1 MDKKIISVKITDDI
15 TVEWED
21 SYYYR
26 GRLKYTKN
34 EKYVPL
40 VVHNSTSIF
49 DYDYNKFIREFVYR
63 GSYSGESDRINNCFY
78 NIRNFNDTKMH
89 LIEELNM
96 DAPKYKAWL
105 LSGFLKRTQISSTY
119 YLKSIT
125 KLSFDKFK
133 GADLPHF
140 GICLIRDNELLHD
153 ILIPEIL
160 KVILAT
166 NFTEEIVLQHIK
178 NYPISP
184 RYKTKIFKVV
194 EAEKELIKMV
204 KNPKGKKEM
213 QNFIFS
219 TRDPELIQKII
230 SEYKL
235 EHDTVMERS
244 LKIND
249 GPLIEAMYD
258 LTSKKNREKFNEEI
272 IRRMHV
278 LINTQITREFLEKL
292 PDMQWGMYGPDT
304 EIGSYYCKTSLPECL
319 DITSPPEIVRF
330 VIEKIPGKLSAGW
343 MRDFTSRFI
352 KKNTELTPEFFEIMD
367 IFSKCELN

>member
-1 MDKKIISVKITDDI
+1 
-15 TVEWED
+15 
-21 SYYYR
+21 
-26 GRLKYTKN
+26 
-34 EKYVPL
+34 
-40 VVHNSTSIF
+40 
-49 DYDYNKFIREFVYR
+49 
-63 GSYSGESDRINNCFY
+63 
-78 NIRNFNDTKMH
+78 
-89 LIEELNM
+89 M

>member
-1 MDKKIISVKITDDI
+1 MNNQTISVKITDDI
-15 TVEWED
+15 TVEWRSD
-21 SYYYR
+21 YYKN
-26 GRLKYTKN
+26 KYTKN
-34 EKYVPL
+34 EKYAPL
-40 VVHNSTSIF
+40 VHHNWNNYQSIF
-49 DYDYNKFIREFVYR
+49 DLDKHHFIDEYVIR
-63 GSYSGESDRINNCFY
+63 GTYSGADGKINNAYGRIC
-78 NIRNFNDTKMH
+78 NFNH
-89 LIEELNM
+89 NIIPLIEELNL

-105 LSGFLKRTQISSTY
+105 LSGFLRCTNISSPW
-119 YLKSIT
+119 YLNRVEHI
-125 KLSFDKFK
+125 SFDDLK
-133 GADLPHF
+133 GADLTHF
-140 GICLIRDNELLHD
+140 DINLVRNNELLHD

-166 NFTEEIVLQHIK
+166 NFTEEIAIQHIK
-178 NYPISP
+178 NYPSLP
-184 RYKTKIFKVV
+184 RYKTKLFKAV
-194 EAEKELIKMV
+194 EAEKGLIKMM
-204 KNPKGKKEM
+204 KTAKGKKEM

-235 EHDTVMERS
+235 DPDTVMERS

-258 LTSKKNREKFNEEI
+258 LTSKKNREKYNEEI

-278 LINTQITREFLEKL
+278 LINTKITQQFLEKL
-292 PDMQWGMYGPDT
+292 PDMQWAMYGPDT
-304 EIGSYYCKTSLPECL
+304 EIGAYHCKTSLPECL

-330 VIEKIPGKLSAGW
+330 ITEKIPGKLSAGW